1 MRSKIERLRTWD
13 LRTRM
18 SKSGD
23 KNLVRA
29 FEQLDRIKEKL
40 GLSDIVSE
48 KEPIFIERFM
58 KGE

>member
-1 MRSKIERLRTWD
+1 
-13 LRTRM
+13 M

-40 GLSDIVSE
+40 GLSDIIIE
-48 KEPIFIERFM
+48 KAAYPYRKVHERGLIRGTTLTGFSRIRL
-58 KGE
+58 